1 MRLLTEYNPKFL
13 NQDFIDWLKD
23 NVEPTLKSTSE
34 NNEEH
39 WYEVN
44 QLILILEEDSIELK
58 RYMMQFNQLEELA
71 EDGVDYICL
80 NFNDLIDESIYIS
93 F

>member
-13 NQDFIDWLKD
+13 NQAFIDWLKD

-34 NNEEH
+34 DNEEH

-80 NFNDLIDESIYIS
+80 NFNDLISGGVYIDL
-93 F
+93 

>member
-34 NNEEH
+34 DNEEH

-80 NFNDLIDESIYIS
+80 NFNDLVDESIYIS